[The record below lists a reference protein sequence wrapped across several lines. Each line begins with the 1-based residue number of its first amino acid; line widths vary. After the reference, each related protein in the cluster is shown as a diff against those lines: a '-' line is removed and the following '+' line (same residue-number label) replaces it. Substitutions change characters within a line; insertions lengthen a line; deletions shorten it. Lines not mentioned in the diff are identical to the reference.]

1 MALTLAGLAVWVV
14 IAAFPFLWMTLISFR
29 APVDAFSV
37 PPKLLAPF
45 TFEHYWQ
52 VWVTDRFWLK
62 FLNSVI
68 VTVGVMAVSLTIG
81 SLAAYALA
89 RYGGSLGFWLLL
101 MALVFRA
108 MPHATLLPSYKFG
121 FLEMG
126 LWNRYETLIV
136 ILVAINQPFTIW
148 MLRSFFMNIPK
159 ELDEAAL
166 VDGCSRATAFIKV
179 IVPVMWPGII
189 TTGLF
194 SFLLAYNDYLISSQM
209 MNADKQTMTSALSAY
224 INADD
229 DAFKLMQGIAGA
241 VSITL
246 PLVVMVIFF
255 QRQLVSGLTAGAV
268 KG

>member
-1 MALTLAGLAVWVV
+1 
-14 IAAFPFLWMTLISFR
+14 
-29 APVDAFSV
+29 V
-37 PPKLLAPF
+37 PPKLVAPF
-45 TFEHYWQ
+45 TVEHYWQ

-89 RYGGSLGFWLLL
+89 RYGGAMGFWLLL

-166 VDGCSRATAFIKV
+166 VDGCSRATAFLKV

-246 PLVVMVIFF
+246 PLVVLVIFF